1 MTSTMIWLMT
11 MIVGNTL
18 TVIPVQFPTEQ
29 SCKNFAGNFH
39 NDGYNV
45 RIACLSAE
53 VAVPS
58 ISGIQ
63 QSIPKLSK

>member
-1 MTSTMIWLMT
+1 MTTIVWFMT
-11 MIVGNTL
+11 MIVGSTL
-18 TVIPVQFPTEQ
+18 TVIPAQFPSEQ

-39 NDGYNV
+39 NDGYNA

-53 VAVPS
+53 VVVPS

-63 QSIPKLSK
+63 QSVPKLSK